1 MAKIYKVTGYV
12 VDFRGEYDEDYI
24 QLLIEQS
31 SDLFIKHFQADSADI
46 GEWHDEHPL
55 NYRNSDV
62 LECEKYF
69 TSAHWELHEECYGDA
84 VISREWCC
92 SNCGYATLR
101 WPGMIENLRGEP
113 YHKPNYK
120 CCPNCMKKME
130 G

>member
-31 SDLFIKHFQADSADI
+31 SDLFTKHFQVESTDV
-46 GEWHDEHPL
+46 GEWYDEHPL

-62 LECEKYF
+62 LECAKYF
-69 TSAHWELHEECYGDA
+69 KKANWELHEECYGDT
-84 VISREWCC
+84 VISREWRC
-92 SNCGYATLR
+92 SNCGHAALR
-101 WPGMIENLRGEP
+101 WSGMIENLRGEP
-113 YHKPNYK
+113 YKKPYYK
-120 CCPNCMKKME
+120 CCPNCMMKME